1 MPVSNSP
8 TTIRR
13 SLDALLADK
22 QMTSEEA
29 TTLLS
34 QIREG
39 GVSTAEVN
47 EVVEAL
53 SQVLGQTGDGL
64 DVSTPDRKEVINQL
78 MGALQSEAY

>member
-13 SLDALLADK
+13 SLDNLLADK

-29 TTLLS
+29 DTLLE
-34 QIREG
+34 QIRAG
-39 GVSTAEVN
+39 GVSKAEVN

-53 SQVLGQTGDGL
+53 SQMIGRSSDGL
-64 DVSTPDRKEVINQL
+64 DVSTPNAKR
-78 MGALQSEAY
+78 